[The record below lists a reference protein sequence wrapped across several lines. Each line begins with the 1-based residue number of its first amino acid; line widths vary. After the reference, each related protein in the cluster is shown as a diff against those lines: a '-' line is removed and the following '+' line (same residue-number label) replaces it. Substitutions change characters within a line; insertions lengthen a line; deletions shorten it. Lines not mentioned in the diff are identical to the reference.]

1 MDVRRQRYW
10 CRALLEGVTFEDR
23 LGQVVAMAG
32 WWCRLRAAAQ
42 ELCFVHVGRKVQRAF
57 GY

>member
-1 MDVRRQRYW
+1 VRRQRYW